1 MSHHSPAHTEEKFA
15 KILEKLPIESIEARF
30 QAMNKSLEETRQGM
44 KLGPTGEHPEGILV
58 PSDEGGIQYRI
69 GSESGKVVLD
79 FGKPVVWVGFNPED
93 ADHLWRAIKKHS
105 RRARAQQLAEA
116 S

>member
-1 MSHHSPAHTEEKFA
+1 MSHHSPSHTEETFSKA
-15 KILEKLPIESIEARF
+15 LEELPVESFEARF
-30 QAMNKSLEETRQGM
+30 EAMNRSLEETREGLD
-44 KLGPTGEHPEGILV
+44 LGPTGKHPEGILV
-58 PSDEGGIQYRI
+58 PSDEGGFQYRV
-69 GSESGKVVLD
+69 GAEAGKVVLD

-93 ADHLWRAIKKHS
+93 ADKLWRAKHS